1 MEGNIAGVLNNVDFQ
16 DARLRVNITRSG
28 RTSHIRASIVDAPK
42 RVGSHLRHLVALL
55 PPVYWVGAVEIE
67 EAVNGYS
74 LTGGVFT
81 ELSQVQFQ
89 TGDSPTLIKYSE
101 ALIRY
106 SVAGEVVTMT
116 HEGRGIDALGKLVL
130 NIYVEGAVPFVH
142 HRGRIA
148 LTPFYEDY
156 IQTGLGMTYTADF
169 IKYF

>member
-28 RTSHIRASIVDAPK
+28 RSSHIRASIVDAPK

-74 LTGGVFT
+74 LMGGVFT

-89 TGDSPTLIKYSE
+89 TGESLTAI
-101 ALIRY
+101 
-106 SVAGEVVTMT
+106 
-116 HEGRGIDALGKLVL
+116 VL
-130 NIYVEGAVPFVH
+130 FRSAH
-142 HRGRIA
+142 
-148 LTPFYEDY
+148 
-156 IQTGLGMTYTADF
+156 
-169 IKYF
+169 